1 MRLFVAAYPPL
12 EVVEGLQREALRLG
26 DGGRPT
32 PPGQVHVTLQF
43 IGERSVRELDE
54 TIESVERACAGQGAM
69 EALVSRVRTWPVGD
83 QPSMVVAL
91 VDAAP
96 GLLELHRRLAVRLA
110 TAKGK
115 TQARSKGEGYEPHLT
130 LARFAKGKEPEVG
143 EVEIQPI
150 RFRIDRVRLV
160 SSEVKPSG
168 VEHRRVHELSLGR

>member
-32 PPGQVHVTLQF
+32 PPGQVHLTLQF
-43 IGERSVRELDE
+43 IGERSMRELDE
-54 TIESVERACAGQGAM
+54 TIESVERACAGQVAM
-69 EALVSRVRTWPVGD
+69 EAVVSRVRTWPVGD

-130 LARFAKGKEPEVG
+130 LARYAKGHEPEAG
-143 EVEIQPI
+143 EVEIAPVG
-150 RFRIDRVRLV
+150 FRIDQVRLV
-160 SSEVKPSG
+160 SSELRSSG
-168 VEHRRVHELSLGR
+168 AEHRVVRDFELG